1 MCHTSSKSFIA
12 PRRKLKMVRRAHLEQ
27 QRPEL
32 VSASIWRST
41 SWANSTVRSLLRP
54 SKRWE
59 RPSQCS
65 CLYGL
70 TMLPLKKLRRLPMS
84 KRLLVVDD
92 EPNLLR
98 AVAAC
103 LKTEDYEVSTA
114 RSGYEALMQL
124 AEAVPDLI
132 ISDIRMPGMDGY
144 KLARQLRGSP
154 RTALV
159 PIVFLT
165 AKDQTADRIE
175 GFRAGIDAYLTKPFE
190 PDELIAVVNGILNR
204 VERTHSQIARLVS
217 SANEEAPISFQD
229 EALTD
234 AENRVAVAVSR
245 GLSNKEIAAELEI
258 SVRTVENHIS
268 HILDKKGFGN
278 RVEIARYV
286 FEQKD

>member
-1 MCHTSSKSFIA
+1 
-12 PRRKLKMVRRAHLEQ
+12 
-27 QRPEL
+27 
-32 VSASIWRST
+32 
-41 SWANSTVRSLLRP
+41 
-54 SKRWE
+54 
-59 RPSQCS
+59 
-65 CLYGL
+65 
-70 TMLPLKKLRRLPMS
+70 MS
-84 KRLLVVDD
+84 KRLLIVDD

-103 LKTEDYEVSTA
+103 LRAEDYEVSTA
-114 RSGYEALMQL
+114 RSGHDALMQL
-124 AEAVPDLI
+124 AEMVPDLI

-165 AKDQTADRIE
+165 AKDETADRIE
-175 GFRAGIDAYLTKPFE
+175 GFRAGIDVYLTKPFE

-204 VERTHSQIARLVS
+204 VERTHSPIARLVS
-217 SANEEAPISFQD
+217 SANAEEAALSFQD

-234 AENRVAVAVSR
+234 AENRVAVAVSD
-245 GLSNKEIAAELEI
+245 GLSNKEIAAQLEI

-268 HILDKKGFGN
+268 HILDKKGFSN

-286 FEQKD
+286 LKQND

>member
-1 MCHTSSKSFIA
+1 
-12 PRRKLKMVRRAHLEQ
+12 
-27 QRPEL
+27 
-32 VSASIWRST
+32 
-41 SWANSTVRSLLRP
+41 
-54 SKRWE
+54 
-59 RPSQCS
+59 
-65 CLYGL
+65 
-70 TMLPLKKLRRLPMS
+70 MS

-103 LKTEDYEVSTA
+103 LKAEDYEVSTA

-165 AKDQTADRIE
+165 AKDETADRIE

-190 PDELIAVVNGILNR
+190 PDELIAVVNGILSR

-217 SANEEAPISFQD
+217 GSVEEVPISFQD

-245 GLSNKEIAAELEI
+245 GLSNKEIASQLEI

-268 HILDKKGFGN
+268 HILDKKGFSN

-286 FEQKD
+286 FEQKN

>member
-1 MCHTSSKSFIA
+1 M
-12 PRRKLKMVRRAHLEQ
+12 P
-27 QRPEL
+27 
-32 VSASIWRST
+32 
-41 SWANSTVRSLLRP
+41 
-54 SKRWE
+54 
-59 RPSQCS
+59 
-65 CLYGL
+65 
-70 TMLPLKKLRRLPMS
+70 

-103 LKTEDYEVSTA
+103 LKAENYEVSTA
-114 RSGYEALMQL
+114 RSAHEALVQL

-144 KLARQLRGSP
+144 KLARQLRGAP

-165 AKDQTADRIE
+165 AKDETADRIE
-175 GFRAGIDAYLTKPFE
+175 GFRAGVDAYLTKPFE

-217 SANEEAPISFQD
+217 AAANAEETALTFQD

-234 AENRVAVAVSR
+234 AENRVALAVSR

-268 HILDKKGFGN
+268 HILDKKGFNN

-286 FEQKD
+286 FEQKN

>member
-1 MCHTSSKSFIA
+1 M
-12 PRRKLKMVRRAHLEQ
+12 P
-27 QRPEL
+27 
-32 VSASIWRST
+32 
-41 SWANSTVRSLLRP
+41 
-54 SKRWE
+54 
-59 RPSQCS
+59 
-65 CLYGL
+65 
-70 TMLPLKKLRRLPMS
+70 

-103 LKTEDYEVSTA
+103 LKAEDYEVTTA
-114 RSGYEALMQL
+114 RSGHEALMKL
-124 AEAVPDLI
+124 AESVPDLI

-165 AKDQTADRIE
+165 AKDETADRIE

-190 PDELIAVVNGILNR
+190 PEELIAVVNAILQR

-217 SANEEAPISFQD
+217 AGTDTELSVNFHD

-234 AENRVAVAVSR
+234 AESRVAVAVSR

-268 HILDKKGFGN
+268 HILDKKGFSN

-286 FEQKD
+286 LERR

>member
-1 MCHTSSKSFIA
+1 
-12 PRRKLKMVRRAHLEQ
+12 
-27 QRPEL
+27 
-32 VSASIWRST
+32 
-41 SWANSTVRSLLRP
+41 
-54 SKRWE
+54 
-59 RPSQCS
+59 
-65 CLYGL
+65 
-70 TMLPLKKLRRLPMS
+70 MS

-103 LKTEDYEVSTA
+103 LKAENYEVSTA
-114 RSGYEALMQL
+114 RSGHEALMQL
-124 AEAVPDLI
+124 AESVPDLI

-165 AKDQTADRIE
+165 AKDETADRIE

-190 PDELIAVVNGILNR
+190 PDELIAVVNAILSR

-217 SANEEAPISFQD
+217 SGNVEEPSLGFQD

-234 AENRVAVAVSR
+234 AENRVALAVSR

-268 HILDKKGFGN
+268 HILDKKGFSN

-286 FEQKD
+286 FAQPQPRRSR

>member
-1 MCHTSSKSFIA
+1 
-12 PRRKLKMVRRAHLEQ
+12 
-27 QRPEL
+27 
-32 VSASIWRST
+32 
-41 SWANSTVRSLLRP
+41 
-54 SKRWE
+54 
-59 RPSQCS
+59 
-65 CLYGL
+65 
-70 TMLPLKKLRRLPMS
+70 MS
-84 KRLLVVDD
+84 KRLLVVDY

-103 LKTEDYEVSTA
+103 LKAEDYEVSTA
-114 RSGYEALMQL
+114 RSGHEALMQL
-124 AEAVPDLI
+124 ANSVPDLI

-165 AKDQTADRIE
+165 AKDETADRIE
-175 GFRAGIDAYLTKPFE
+175 GFRVGVDAYLTKPFE
-190 PDELIAVVNGILNR
+190 PEELIAVVNAILLR
-204 VERTHSQIARLVS
+204 VERTHSHIARLVS
-217 SANEEAPISFQD
+217 TGNTEDDSLSLQD
-229 EALTD
+229 ETLTD

-268 HILDKKGFGN
+268 HILDKKGFSN

-286 FEQKD
+286 LERSQR

>member
-1 MCHTSSKSFIA
+1 
-12 PRRKLKMVRRAHLEQ
+12 
-27 QRPEL
+27 
-32 VSASIWRST
+32 
-41 SWANSTVRSLLRP
+41 
-54 SKRWE
+54 
-59 RPSQCS
+59 
-65 CLYGL
+65 
-70 TMLPLKKLRRLPMS
+70 MS

-103 LKTEDYEVSTA
+103 LKTENYEVSTA
-114 RSGYEALMQL
+114 RTGHEALMQL
-124 AEAVPDLI
+124 AESVPDLI

-165 AKDQTADRIE
+165 AKDETADRIE
-175 GFRAGIDAYLTKPFE
+175 GFRAGVDAYLTKPFE

-204 VERTHSQIARLVS
+204 VERTHSEIARLVS
-217 SANEEAPISFQD
+217 SGKAEETSLSFQD
-229 EALTD
+229 EALTE

-268 HILDKKGFGN
+268 HILDKKGFSN

-286 FEQKD
+286 FEQKP

>member
-1 MCHTSSKSFIA
+1 
-12 PRRKLKMVRRAHLEQ
+12 
-27 QRPEL
+27 
-32 VSASIWRST
+32 
-41 SWANSTVRSLLRP
+41 
-54 SKRWE
+54 
-59 RPSQCS
+59 
-65 CLYGL
+65 
-70 TMLPLKKLRRLPMS
+70 MS

-103 LKTEDYEVSTA
+103 LRAEDYEVNMA
-114 RSGYEALMQL
+114 RSGHEALMQL
-124 AEAVPDLI
+124 AESVPDLI

-144 KLARQLRGSP
+144 KLARHLRGSP

-165 AKDQTADRIE
+165 AKDETSDRIE

-190 PDELIAVVNGILNR
+190 PDELIAVVNGILSR
-204 VERTHSQIARLVS
+204 VERTHSQIAQLVS
-217 SANEEAPISFQD
+217 SANAGEAAITFQD

-234 AENRVAVAVSR
+234 AENRVAVAVSD
-245 GLSNKEIAAELEI
+245 GLSNKEIAAQLEI

-268 HILDKKGFGN
+268 HILDKKGFSN

-286 FEQKD
+286 LKQDE